1 MSEPSTIPA
10 DAGYWVD
17 VLCPSCGQRE
27 IVPLDLDAKVE
38 KTKHETKLGVKASSK
53 KIDHRCGQTAIQVVA
68 DTGEIVGQIGLDG
81 VRA

>member
-27 IVPLDLDAKVE
+27 IVP
-38 KTKHETKLGVKASSK
+38 KHETLLGVKAATK
-53 KIDHRCGQTAIQVVA
+53 KTPHRCGQTSIQVVGE
-68 DTGEIVGQIGLDG
+68 TGEIVGQIEIQS
-81 VRA
+81 